1 MAFRKTLSLLM
12 LVGLVSQAL
21 AANNLTERLHK
32 HLGDVQLMIG
42 DEKYDQAKSKL
53 DTIFPSM
60 EHDPYLRTLGHQTY
74 AFIYAS
80 REQYPKAERH
90 FEDALKNDAIP
101 ESLAHSILYNLA
113 QVYMAQ
119 EQYKKT
125 IDTVKRC
132 FSYETK
138 PIGRTHALAGI
149 SYAQLKSPDNAIKH
163 LQIAIKNDDH
173 AQEAWYK
180 LLLGLYFQKK
190 DYQNAITI
198 LEDMVREFPKTREY
212 WQQLSGLYFTVGNT
226 TRSLTVYELARKMGY
241 LEKESEF
248 MNLAKMYAF
257 NQDPFEAASVVQE
270 GLDKDVIKPT
280 EKNLKFLSEAWLQ
293 AKEHEKAL
301 DALLKAAKVSGSP
314 DLYYN
319 AAQVNLD
326 MSRWAEA
333 VKAANKAAQSRESKM
348 RAKAYLVKGIAQYES
363 KQYSDAILT
372 FKHLEGLK
380 VPVSAKDDVKSQ
392 KKQAGQWIAHIEDE
406 LGMMDEEV
414 ARAIKDK
421 VAAVLDKDK
430 TLAAENAIQ
439 DAKKEVK
446 AEEKSAVSADKPEK

>member
-1 MAFRKTLSLLM
+1 MVFRKILSLLI
-12 LVGLVSQAL
+12 LASLAPQVH
-21 AANNLTERLHK
+21 AANNLTERMHK

-80 REQYPKAERH
+80 KEQYPKAERH
-90 FEDALKNDAIP
+90 FEDALKNNTIP

-132 FSYETK
+132 FTYETK

-163 LQIAIKNDDH
+163 LEIAIRNDDQ

-198 LEDMVREFPKTREY
+198 LEEMVREFPKTREY

-241 LEKESEF
+241 LEKETEY

-270 GLDKDVIKPT
+270 GLEKEMVKPT

-293 AKEHEKAL
+293 AKEHDKAL
-301 DALLKAAKVSGSP
+301 EALLQAAKVTDNP
-314 DLYYN
+314 DLYYS

-326 MSRWAEA
+326 MSKWSEA
-333 VKAANKAAQSRESKM
+333 VKAATKATRSREPKM
-348 RAKAYLVKGIAQYES
+348 RAKAYLVKGIAQYEN

-372 FKHLEGLK
+372 FRHLQDLK
-380 VPVSAKDDVKSQ
+380 VPASAKDDVKSQ
-392 KKQAGQWIAHIEDE
+392 KKQAGQWIAHIQDE
-406 LGMMDEEV
+406 MGMMDEEV
-414 ARAIKDK
+414 AKAIKDK

-439 DAKKEVK
+439 KAKKEVK
-446 AEEKSAVSADKPEK
+446 SDGKSAGSADKPEK